1 MEIKETIKLTVVVFG
16 SVSLGDYLETLMNF
30 FVIFVCQGSAVRDL
44 VITDSSV
51 TDSVLVWPFQVSK
64 DSNVSL
70 RSKRSRTSEEL
81 PQSGFIKIGARA
93 KIIKQDGWP

>member
-1 MEIKETIKLTVVVFG
+1 
-16 SVSLGDYLETLMNF
+16 MNF
-30 FVIFVCQGSAVRDL
+30 FVMFVCQGSAVRDL

-93 KIIKQDGWP
+93 KIIKQDGCPNLRAIASPDFVRSRYLSFWFL